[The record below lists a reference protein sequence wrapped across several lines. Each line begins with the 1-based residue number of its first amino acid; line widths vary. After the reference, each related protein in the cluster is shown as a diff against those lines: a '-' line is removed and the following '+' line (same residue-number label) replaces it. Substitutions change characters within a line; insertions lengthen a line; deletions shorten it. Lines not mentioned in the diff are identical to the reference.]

1 VIETQR
7 ISAGLIVDRVAEV
20 LGIDEENIL
29 PPPELGTG
37 ISSRYVCGIGKV
49 DGQVKL
55 LLDCET
61 LFSGEEEAMEIV
73 HAI

>member
-1 VIETQR
+1 MRGRFLTFAVGR
-7 ISAGLIVDRVAEV
+7 DVWHRSS
-20 LGIDEENIL
+20 
-29 PPPELGTG
+29 G
-37 ISSRYVCGIGKV
+37 ISSRYVCGVGKV